1 MKNSDNLACILQVSI
16 LASKMQANVF
26 FCYLRGEFFM
36 SNSTSPAYFMI
47 QMNSKNPEEVMTRYA
62 QFVFPIIDQFK
73 GQMIAGSDAPRVLEG
88 KFVGNWVAILQFPS
102 MKDAEAWYNSK
113 EYKPYKS
120 KGYTDCRP

>member
-1 MKNSDNLACILQVSI
+1 MIACKI
-16 LASKMQANVF
+16 QARQF
-26 FCYLRGEFFM
+26 LTKGEFLM

-73 GQMIAGSDAPRVLEG
+73 GQMIAGSDAPKVLEG

-113 EYKPYKS
+113 EYKPYKDLRINEL
-120 KGYTDCRP
+120 TDFVQVILLDTFDPSAS

>member
-1 MKNSDNLACILQVSI
+1 
-16 LASKMQANVF
+16 
-26 FCYLRGEFFM
+26 M

-47 QMNSKNPEEVMTRYA
+47 QMNSKDPEEVMNRYA

-73 GQMIAGSDAPRVLEG
+73 GQMIAGTDAPKILEG

-113 EYKPYKS
+113 EYKPYKDLRINEL
-120 KGYTDCRP
+120 TDFVQVILLDSFDPSAS